1 MKKYFTIILL
11 VITSTITAQ
20 QTNIFWSRDF
30 WKPTTTIADVVQKV
44 KEGNDAVAL
53 SSSNFDATVNAILA
67 NASDDVIKH
76 LLSYDGN
83 DVNKITHDGRT
94 YLFWA
99 GLKGNLPVMK
109 HLISNGAKTDI
120 LDDKGSTVLL
130 FAAGGGQTN
139 PELYNL
145 LLANGATLNETNPK
159 GANALHQL
167 IGKAKN
173 LKELDYFTN
182 KGLDLNSK
190 DKLGHNAIDYAAKTG
205 NKEIIEQLIKKG
217 ISYKDTNSD
226 GSNAILIASIGGRGS
241 GNSLEFFKYLKGL
254 GIEANISDKQGVNPM
269 HYLAYKNKEV
279 AIFDYFS
286 ENGIPITKAD
296 NEGNTP
302 LMNAAYSNDL
312 AIVKYFV
319 DKSEHIN
326 AKNEFGKTA
335 LTNAVRQNSFEVVEF
350 LINNGAAINIIDENG
365 NNLAFYLV
373 DSYSKRNEKSFNQKW
388 DLLTKKQLN
397 FTHIQKQGNNLYH
410 LAAIKNS
417 TSILDKIA
425 KHKLDINAKNNDG
438 LTPLHRAIMTAKNVE
453 IIKHLIALGAKT
465 SILTDFEESSY
476 DLALENELLDKNS
489 IEFLKL

>member
-1 MKKYFTIILL
+1 
-11 VITSTITAQ
+11 
-20 QTNIFWSRDF
+20 
-30 WKPTTTIADVVQKV
+30 
-44 KEGNDAVAL
+44 
-53 SSSNFDATVNAILA
+53 
-67 NASDDVIKH
+67 
-76 LLSYDGN
+76 
-83 DVNKITHDGRT
+83 
-94 YLFWA
+94 
-99 GLKGNLPVMK
+99 
-109 HLISNGAKTDI
+109 
-120 LDDKGSTVLL
+120 
-130 FAAGGGQTN
+130 
-139 PELYNL
+139 
-145 LLANGATLNETNPK
+145 
-159 GANALHQL
+159 
-167 IGKAKN
+167 
-173 LKELDYFTN
+173 
-182 KGLDLNSK
+182 
-190 DKLGHNAIDYAAKTG
+190 
-205 NKEIIEQLIKKG
+205 
-217 ISYKDTNSD
+217 
-226 GSNAILIASIGGRGS
+226 
-241 GNSLEFFKYLKGL
+241 
-254 GIEANISDKQGVNPM
+254 
-269 HYLAYKNKEV
+269 
-279 AIFDYFS
+279 
-286 ENGIPITKAD
+286 
-296 NEGNTP
+296 
-302 LMNAAYSNDL
+302 MNAAYSNDL

-373 DSYSKRNEKSFNQKW
+373 DSYSKRNEISFNQKW

-438 LTPLHRAIMTAKNVE
+438 LTPLHRVIMTAKNVD